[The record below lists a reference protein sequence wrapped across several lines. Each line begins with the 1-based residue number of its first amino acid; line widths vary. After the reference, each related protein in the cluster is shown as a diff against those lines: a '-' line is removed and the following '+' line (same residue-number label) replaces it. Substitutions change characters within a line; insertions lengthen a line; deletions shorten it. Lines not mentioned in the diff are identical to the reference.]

1 MGIACCQDTTIFF
14 TKKYQIVFKCKP
26 SNQRFAKGL
35 IFYNSQLLNRA
46 NFGNK
51 NGSKI
56 QHVKVKVS
64 LHFLTFLSD
73 KYIRFLCNISVFFLG
88 RSEKA
93 ANYYSISFLTCVC
106 ISVNTEEEATPESR
120 AEEPIERQQ
129 PRRRGHY
136 LATYKEI
143 FLSEDLVLLLFF

>member
-1 MGIACCQDTTIFF
+1 MLPRYSTRKISNCIPSAQINLQ
-14 TKKYQIVFKCKP
+14 TKGKP
-26 SNQRFAKGL
+26 F
-35 IFYNSQLLNRA
+35 
-46 NFGNK
+46 
-51 NGSKI
+51 
-56 QHVKVKVS
+56 S
-64 LHFLTFLSD
+64 LHFLSD
-73 KYIRFLCNISVFFLG
+73 DDTMRFLCNISVFFLG

-93 ANYYSISFLTCVC
+93 GNYYSISFLTCVC

-143 FLSEDLVLLLFF
+143 FLSEDLVLLLFSRN

>member
-1 MGIACCQDTTIFF
+1 MDQVKRFEFSRQKLLRWCDLLFHTIKNG
-14 TKKYQIVFKCKP
+14 KKVLQKSAVEWSKFW
-26 SNQRFAKGL
+26 
-35 IFYNSQLLNRA
+35 QL
-46 NFGNK
+46 